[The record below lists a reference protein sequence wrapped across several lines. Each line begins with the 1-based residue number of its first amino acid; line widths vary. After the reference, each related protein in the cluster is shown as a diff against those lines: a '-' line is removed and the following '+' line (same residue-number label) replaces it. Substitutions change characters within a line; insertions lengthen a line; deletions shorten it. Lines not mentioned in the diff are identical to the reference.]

1 MRVNLACE
9 LARKAPLVI
18 HLDAEPVLGYET
30 ATEELLEEPQS
41 AGTTPKK
48 ARSQPCRSGGHPN
61 PRPP

>member
-1 MRVNLACE
+1 MSRGISRQDSWQSSLE
-9 LARKAPLVI
+9 GG
-18 HLDAEPVLGYET
+18 GYET

-48 ARSQPCRSGGHPN
+48 ARSPACTSGGHPN